1 MNPVLVG
8 LLIYLVL
15 VLIIG
20 FVTYRFMGSLDDFLL
35 GGRRLGAWVLA
46 ISERASGES
55 AWFLL
60 GLPGLAFATGMSA
73 YWTVIGCG
81 IGIFL
86 SWTLI
91 ARRLRDATERYG
103 ALTIPDYLEERFQDR
118 SHVLRIIST
127 IIILVFYTVYVGAQ
141 FIGAGKVLNETFG
154 MPQIYGMLIG
164 AGIVMFYT
172 LMGGFLAVVW
182 TDLIQGLLML
192 VVSVVLPIV
201 GIAAMGGF
209 SAFVQGLGKAGASF
223 LTITGGKA
231 GQSLIL
237 GLVIGSLGIGLGYMG
252 QPHLLV
258 RYMAIRRT
266 REVRQGVLVAMSWV
280 LLAYWGAA
288 LIGLVGVSY
297 LGPFGVADP
306 EKIMPRL
313 ALILFPGILAGFV
326 ISGAI
331 AAMMSTADSQ
341 LLVATSAVV
350 EDIYRKLF
358 HKDAEQRVLVRYS
371 RLFTVLISV
380 VAFLLAVMAKQL
392 IFWLVLYAWAG
403 LGASFGP
410 PLLLSLWWKKT
421 TKAGAL
427 AGLILGTLTVLV
439 WYNVPVLKSLVYELV
454 PAFFI
459 SLVAVVVVSL
469 LTYKEERSEAPA

>member
-1 MNPVLVG
+1 MNPILTG
-8 LLIYLVL
+8 LLLYLLLVL
-15 VLIIG
+15 VIG
-20 FVTYRFMGSLDDFLL
+20 FITYRFMGSMDDFLL
-35 GGRRLGAWVLA
+35 GGKRLGAWVLA

-91 ARRLRDATERYG
+91 ARKLREKTGEYG
-103 ALTIPDYLEERFQDR
+103 ALTIPDYLEERFRDGT
-118 SHVLRIIST
+118 HILRIVST
-127 IIILVFYTVYVGAQ
+127 VIILVFYTVYVGAQ
-141 FIGAGKVLNETFG
+141 FIGAGKVLNVTFG
-154 MPQIYGMLIG
+154 LNPLYGMMIG

-182 TDLIQGLLML
+182 TDLIQGLLMV
-192 VVSVVLPIV
+192 VVSIVLPIV
-201 GIAAMGGF
+201 GIIKMGGF
-209 SAFVQGLGKAGASF
+209 GAFVEGLGKVNPEF
-223 LTITGGKA
+223 LSIGGGKT
-231 GQSLIL
+231 GQALIL
-237 GLVIGSLGIGLGYMG
+237 GLAIGSLGIGLGYMG

-258 RYMAIRRT
+258 RYMAIKNPKD
-266 REVRQGVLVAMSWV
+266 VRQGVLVAMIWV

-297 LGPFGVADP
+297 LGPSIVADS
-306 EKIMPRL
+306 EQIMPKL
-313 ALILFPGILAGFV
+313 AQTLFPGLIAGLA

-350 EDIYRKLF
+350 EDIYRRLLKR
-358 HKDAEQRVLVRYS
+358 DAEEAKLVVYS
-371 RLFTVLISV
+371 RLFTILIAV
-380 VAFLLAVMAKQL
+380 VAFILAVSAKQL

-410 PLLLSLWWKKT
+410 PLLLSLWWKGT
-421 TKAGAL
+421 TRWGAL
-427 AGLILGTLTVLV
+427 AGLIVGTLTVLI
-439 WYNVPVLKSLVYELV
+439 WYNVPSLKGIVYELV
-454 PAFFI
+454 PAFTL
-459 SLVAVVVVSL
+459 SLIAVIVVSL
-469 LTYKEERSEAPA
+469 LTKEERGQ